1 MADTD
6 TLNPVEIN
14 EAEDEVANKIEKPYG
29 VLELVSFG
37 AKTLLAG
44 FSFYQR
50 TYKSLDAAVEHVN
63 SLGKNGQEVILALV
77 NTALSAASRT
87 KATASAPTDAEGDK
101 AKTAQLRAE
110 ALAKGDGS
118 NILISEEEAE
128 KYIPGTRERYA
139 LGYFQRKYQEARKA
153 FAENKSPENKEAFL
167 KARQELQDAMDR
179 DMLETVGED
188 STTPAAVPA
197 AA

>member
-1 MADTD
+1 MPDTD

-14 EAEDEVANKIEKPYG
+14 EDAEDEVQNKIEKPYG

-37 AKTLLAG
+37 SKTLLAG

-50 TYKSLDAAVEHVN
+50 TYKSLALAVEHVN
-63 SLGKNGQEVILALV
+63 SLGKNGEEVVLALV

-101 AKTAQLRAE
+101 EKTKQLRAA
-110 ALAKGDGS
+110 ALEKGE

-139 LGYFQRKYQEARKA
+139 LGYFQREYLKARKA
-153 FAENKSPENKEAFL
+153 FTENKTPENLEAFK
-167 KARQELQDAMDR
+167 KARQELRDAEDRDAM
-179 DMLETVGED
+179 ETLGEL
-188 STTPAAVPA
+188 SPEVVNAVLPTA
-197 AA
+197 

>member
-14 EAEDEVANKIEKPYG
+14 EDAEDEIANKIEKPYG

-37 AKTLLAG
+37 SKTLLAG

-50 TYKSLDAAVEHVN
+50 TYKSLALAVDHVN
-63 SLGKNGQEVILALV
+63 SLGKNGEEVILALV

-101 AKTAQLRAE
+101 EKTKQLRAE
-110 ALAKGDGS
+110 SLAKGEC
-118 NILISEEEAE
+118 ILITEDEAE

-139 LGYFQRKYQEARKA
+139 LGYFQRKYQEARKN
-153 FAENKSPENKEAFL
+153 FSEVKSPENKEAFL
-167 KARQELQDAMDR
+167 KARQELQEAMDR
-179 DMLETVGED
+179 DMLETVGE
-188 STTPAAVPA
+188 TPVAVAA
-197 AA
+197 